1 MLALSLAADMPA
13 IATVIPSP
21 DQGVWYLGPVPLRAY
36 ALCILLGIVVAVWWT
51 QKRLEARGGQPGQ
64 VLDVA
69 MWAVP
74 LGIIGGRLY
83 HVISSYQP
91 YFGPGGNPLDA
102 FKIWEGGLGIWG
114 AVALGAVGVWIGCRR
129 YGVDFRAFAD
139 SVAPP
144 LLIAQAIGRFGNWFN
159 NELYGGPTD
168 APWGL
173 QIYAWNHALG
183 QAARDASGNPIVLGT
198 FHPTFLFE
206 AIWCVLAAVV
216 LLVIER
222 KTRQPK
228 GALMAWYLMLYTLG
242 RGVIENVRID
252 DANHV
257 LGLRLN
263 VWTSIA
269 VYALGAVILWR
280 LHREDRAAATPGSP
294 EAAIR
299 STTDTTDTTDATDA
313 TDAPPAGRPTSS

>member
-1 MLALSLAADMPA
+1 M
-13 IATVIPSP
+13 IPSP

-36 ALCILLGIVVAVWWT
+36 ALCILAGIVVAVWWT

-91 YFGPGGNPLDA
+91 YFGPGGNPIDA
-102 FKIWEGGLGIWG
+102 LKIWEGGLGIWG
-114 AVALGAVGVWIGCRR
+114 GVALGAVGVWIGCRR

-198 FHPTFLFE
+198 FHPTFLYE
-206 AIWCVLAAVV
+206 AIWCVLAAIV

-269 VYALGAVILWR
+269 VFALGAILLLR
-280 LHREDRAAATPGSP
+280 LRREDRRHPGADAP
-294 EAAIR
+294 P
-299 STTDTTDTTDATDA
+299 TTDATDA
-313 TDAPPAGRPTSS
+313 TEATGTTDATDASPTGTQP